1 MSLLDGIGR
10 ALVIAPHP
18 DDEVLGCG
26 GTMARLADMGREVH
40 VAIVTR
46 GMPPRFDPAD
56 VDAVRKEA
64 EAAHDLL
71 GVRETHYLDLPAAEL
86 DGIPHSRV
94 NEAISGLV
102 ARLAPDSL
110 FLPFIGD
117 VHVDHQLI
125 FTSGMVAARPR
136 GGAYPA
142 RIYAYE
148 TLSETN
154 WYAPYVTP
162 AFCPNVFVDISAVLP
177 RKLGAFQCYGS
188 QVQSFP
194 DERSVETLEALA
206 RLRGSTV
213 FRAAAEAFVLV
224 REVG

>member
-64 EAAHDLL
+64 KAAHDLL
-71 GVRETHYLDLPAAEL
+71 GVSETHYLDLPAAEL
-86 DGIPHSRV
+86 DGIPHSRL

-136 GGAYPA
+136 GGAYPT

-162 AFCPNVFVDISAVLP
+162 AFCPNVFVDISAVLS

-188 QVQSFP
+188 QLQAFP